1 MDELKSAPAETDE
14 TALRKGRLGVAG
26 IVFFVVAA
34 AAPLVGM
41 TGAVPVA
48 IVLGN
53 GAAVPG
59 AYVAVGITLLL
70 FSVGYA
76 TMSHKVTNTGAFFA
90 YVGRGLGIGPGVG
103 SAFVSLVA
111 YLAVQLAIFGFF
123 GAVASGEF
131 NAQFSIDWPW
141 YVWSLIA
148 WALVTALSLF
158 SVDVGAKVLG
168 VFMTLEVLSLLIMA
182 LAVIFTG
189 GGPDGFDLGASF
201 APNNILVGG
210 LGGTA
215 GIALAFAFASYI
227 GFEAT
232 AIYGEESR
240 DPKKS
245 VPRATYIAVILITV
259 LFGLSTFAIVTYLG
273 SSTVIDRVV
282 ELSTTDAGPL
292 TNPAAVVFTVAEESV
307 GEWLG
312 SWAGTLVSTTMEWL
326 VLSSLLA
333 GLLAFQ
339 NSAARYFY
347 SLGRAGVL
355 PSALDRVNK
364 LGSPIVA
371 TLTTS
376 VISFVVIVTFWITD
390 KDPVANLFYWFSG
403 LAVLAIVLVEIL
415 VSIAVIVYFV
425 RTKEVR
431 IWHTVIAPVL
441 ATLGLAVGMY
451 LLMARFNLL
460 AGTTAEGVDP
470 SLPDSSWSM
479 NTLGWVLVV
488 LPFAVFVLGW
498 VVGLLRRS
506 EENVDAVKDLVS

>member
-1 MDELKSAPAETDE
+1 MDELKPAPTETED
-14 TALRKGRLGVAG
+14 TALHKGRLGVAG
-26 IVFFVVAA
+26 VVFFVVAA

-59 AYVAVGITLLL
+59 AYVLVGITLLI

-76 TMSHKVTNTGAFFA
+76 AMSHKVTNTGAFFA

-123 GAVASGEF
+123 GAVASVEL
-131 NAQFSIDWPW
+131 ADKLSIDWPW

-168 VFMTLEVLSLLIMA
+168 VFMTLEVLSLFIMS

-201 APNNILVGG
+201 APSDVLVGG

-232 AIYGEESR
+232 AIYGEESK
-240 DPKKS
+240 DPKRT
-245 VPRATYIAVILITV
+245 VPRATYIAVILITL
-259 LFGLSTFAIVTYLG
+259 LFGLSTFAIVTALG
-273 SSTVIDRVV
+273 SKDVV
-282 ELSTTDAGPL
+282 NQVVALAGDDL
-292 TNPAAVVFTVAEESV
+292 GNPANVVFTVAEQSV
-307 GEWLG
+307 GDWLG
-312 SWAGTLVSTTMEWL
+312 SWAGSLVSNTMEWL
-326 VLSSLLA
+326 VLSSLFA

-339 NSAARYFY
+339 NSAARYFF
-347 SLGRAGVL
+347 SMGRAGVL
-355 PSALDRVNK
+355 PTALDRVNK
-364 LGSPIVA
+364 WGAPQVA

-376 VISFVVIVTFWITD
+376 VISLAVIVTFWLTD
-390 KDPVANLFYWFSG
+390 KDPVTNLFYWFSG

-415 VSIAVIVYFV
+415 VSIAVIAYFA
-425 RTKEVR
+425 RTKEDTRV
-431 IWHTVIAPVL
+431 WNTMIAPVL
-441 ATLGLAVGMY
+441 AIIGLAVGMY
-451 LLMARFNLL
+451 LLMSRFGLL
-460 AGTTAEGVDP
+460 GGADTIQSTVDP
-470 SLPDSSWSM
+470 TTQAWGLSAFGW
-479 NTLGWVLVV
+479 TLVL
-488 LPFAVFVLGW
+488 LPFAMFVLGW
-498 VVGLLRRS
+498 VVGLLRKS
-506 EENVDAVKDLVS
+506 DENVDAVKDLVS